1 MQAAF
6 KVLIADDSED
16 DRFLLTRAMRISTCL
31 QLVGELGR
39 GDEVI
44 NYLSGN
50 GIYTN
55 RAEYPIPELLL
66 LDGNMPEANAME
78 ILQWLKEHPVF
89 GLKVVVLTGSSLPYE
104 CEQFLAMGAHD
115 CYVKSLNFEEL
126 KNQIRA
132 IENRLL
138 SGSYD

>member
-16 DRFLLTRAMRISTCL
+16 DRFLLLRAMRISTSL
-31 QLVGELGR
+31 HLVGELGR

-44 NYLSGN
+44 NYLGGN
-50 GIYTN
+50 GIFNN
-55 RAEYPIPELLL
+55 RAEYPMPDFLL

-78 ILQWLKEHPVF
+78 ILKWLKDHPIS

-104 CEQFLAMGAHD
+104 CEQFLAMGADD

-138 SGSYD
+138 SGSYE